1 MVETALRAVINRP
14 GQPPALSLK
23 ERDRRHELVRT
34 TLRERGIDALIVAG
48 TDLLYL
54 SGGVS
59 GEEFGFLPT
68 DENEAFEVV
77 IAWRW
82 LSDIP
87 KETLLGSQ
95 EWVTKARSGR
105 DASPL
110 IGCIQER
117 HLQNSKIGIAGPFTY
132 RDQTKLMAALPSA
145 SFVDVADI
153 LNDART
159 IKSEEEIAL
168 IDRANHI
175 FDAAVQRIHESARP
189 GMLGG
194 EIVQIGYQAMWD
206 AGGDMGSAIGFNFG
220 KEPAQNP
227 ALGEIC
233 HNLKIQE
240 GDIGTLT
247 GYSKYYHYAG
257 HSDQEIVFG
266 DPKPRHLKMFDSVK
280 KVRDRVLAEV
290 RAGTTQ
296 RAVIDAYQ
304 AACKDSGYLSS
315 AHSQIHQYGMNV
327 PEFPGP
333 SFKLDDAKGG
343 KGLAG
348 GGNFTLTTGMIY
360 SISPTLVDEETGEA
374 LLGGTSLAVT
384 DDGYRELGDR
394 AVDILVAS

>member
-14 GQPPALSLK
+14 NESPALSLA
-23 ERDRRHELVRT
+23 ERDRRHSLVRGQ
-34 TLRERGIDALIVAG
+34 LRARGVDALIVAG

-59 GEEFGFLPT
+59 GEEFGFLPAG
-68 DENEAFEVV
+68 ENEAMEVV

-87 KETLLGSQ
+87 QETLLGSQ
-95 EWVTKARSGR
+95 EWITKVRSGR

-110 IGCIQER
+110 IGCIEEL
-117 HLQNSKIGIAGPFTY
+117 HLDKGTIGIAGPFTF
-132 RDQTKLMAALPSA
+132 RDQTKLMTALPDA
-145 SFVDVADI
+145 TFVDVSDI

-159 IKSEEEIAL
+159 LKSDEEIAL
-168 IDRANHI
+168 IDRANRV
-175 FDAAVQRIHESARP
+175 FDAGVQAIYEKARP
-189 GMLGG
+189 GMLGS
-194 EIVQIGYQAMWD
+194 EVTQIGYQAMWD

-227 ALGEIC
+227 VLAEIC
-233 HNLKIQE
+233 HNLPIQD

-247 GYSKYYHYAG
+247 GYAKYYHYAG

-266 DPKPRHLKMFDSVK
+266 DPKPHHLRMFNGVK
-280 KVRDRVLAEV
+280 KVREQVLKEV

-304 AACKDSGYLSS
+304 AACKENGYLSS

-333 SFKLDDAKGG
+333 SFKLTDEKGG
-343 KGLAG
+343 RGLAG

-360 SISPTLVDEETGEA
+360 SISPTLVDEETGDS
-374 LLGGTSLAVT
+374 LLGGASLAVT
-384 DDGYRELGDR
+384 DDGYRELGGRD
-394 AVDILVAS
+394 VEILVAG

>member
-1 MVETALRAVINRP
+1 MVETALRAVMNRP
-14 GQPPALSLK
+14 GKPPALSLA
-23 ERDRRHELVRT
+23 ERDRRHALIRGS
-34 TLRERGIDALIVAG
+34 LRERGIDALIVAG

-68 DENEAFEVV
+68 DENEPFEVIV
-77 IAWRW
+77 AWRW

-87 KETLLGSQ
+87 AETLLGSQ
-95 EWVTKARSGR
+95 EWVTKIRSGR

-110 IGCIQER
+110 IGCIEEL
-117 HLQNSKIGIAGPFTY
+117 HLQEGTIGIAGPFTY
-132 RDQTKLMAALPSA
+132 RDQTRLMSALPSA
-145 SFVDVADI
+145 NFADVSDI

-159 IKSEEEIAL
+159 IKSTEEITL
-168 IDRANHI
+168 IDRANHV
-175 FDAAVQRIHESARP
+175 FDAAVQRVHEKARP
-189 GMLGG
+189 GMLGS
-194 EIVQIGYQAMWD
+194 EIVQMGYQAMWD

-227 ALGEIC
+227 VLAEIC
-233 HNLKIQE
+233 HNLPIQQ

-247 GYSKYYHYAG
+247 GYAKYYHYAG

-266 DPKPRHLKMFDSVK
+266 DPKPHHLRMFESVK
-280 KVRDRVLAEV
+280 AVRAQVLSEV

-304 AACKDSGYLSS
+304 TACQDSGYLSS

-333 SFKLDDAKGG
+333 SFKLADAKGG
-343 KGLAG
+343 RGLAG
-348 GGNFTLTTGMIY
+348 GGNFTLSTGMIY
-360 SISPTLVDEETGEA
+360 SISPTLVDEATGDS
-374 LLGGTSLAVT
+374 LLGGTSLAIT
-384 DDGYRELGDR
+384 DDGYRELGNRD
-394 AVDILVAS
+394 VEILVAG

>member
-1 MVETALRAVINRP
+1 MVESALRAVINRP
-14 GQPPALSLK
+14 NEAPALSLA
-23 ERDRRHELVRT
+23 ERDRRHTLVRSH
-34 TLRERGIDALIVAG
+34 LRARGVDALIVTG

-54 SGGVS
+54 SAGVS

-68 DENEAFEVV
+68 DENEMFEAV

-87 KETLLGSQ
+87 EETLLGSQ
-95 EWVTKARSGR
+95 EWVTKVRSGR

-110 IGCIQER
+110 IGCIEEL
-117 HLQNSKIGIAGPFTY
+117 HLDKGTIGFAGPFTY
-132 RDQTKLMAALPSA
+132 RDQTKLMTALSDA
-145 SFVDVADI
+145 TFVDVSDI

-159 IKSEEEIAL
+159 IKSDEEIAL
-168 IDRANHI
+168 IDRANLV
-175 FDAAVQRIHESARP
+175 FDAAVKAIHEKARP

-194 EIVQIGYQAMWD
+194 EVAQIGYQAMWD
-206 AGGDMGSAIGFNFG
+206 AGGDMSSAIGFNFG
-220 KEPAQNP
+220 KDPAQNP
-227 ALGEIC
+227 VLAEIC
-233 HNLKIQE
+233 HNLPIQD

-247 GYSKYYHYAG
+247 GYAKYYHYSG

-266 DPKPRHLKMFDSVK
+266 DPKPHHLRMFDGVK
-280 KVRDRVLAEV
+280 VVRERVLSEV

-304 AACKDSGYLSS
+304 DACNDTGFLSS
-315 AHSQIHQYGMNV
+315 NHSQIHQYGMNV

-333 SFKLDDAKGG
+333 SFKLSDEKGG
-343 KGLAG
+343 RGLAG

-360 SISPTLVDEETGEA
+360 SISPTLVDKATGDA

-384 DDGYRELGDR
+384 DDGYRELGNRD
-394 AVDILVAS
+394 VEMLVAG